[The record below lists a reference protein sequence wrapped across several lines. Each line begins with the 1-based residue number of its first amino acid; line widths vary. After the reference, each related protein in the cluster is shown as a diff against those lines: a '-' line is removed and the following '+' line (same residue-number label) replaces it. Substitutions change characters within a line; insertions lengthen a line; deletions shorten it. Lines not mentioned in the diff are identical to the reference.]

1 MLKLKGLVGSLLLVA
16 ILTGCAGAGPKQT
29 GGQLLGGAAGALLGS
44 QFGKGSGRL
53 FGVAIGAL
61 AGSYLGGSLG
71 HAMDEKDRQMAQ
83 NTMLSTLES
92 APDRQTRSWKNPN
105 NNHSGT
111 VAVTRTQ
118 EVPQN
123 HMVCRD
129 YVHTVIIDGQQEK
142 MHGRA
147 CRDVRDPK
155 GHWQIEH

>member
-1 MLKLKGLVGSLLLVA
+1 MLKLKGLIGSLLLVA

-83 NTMLSTLES
+83 NTMLST
-92 APDRQTRSWKNPN
+92 
-105 NNHSGT
+105 
-111 VAVTRTQ
+111 
-118 EVPQN
+118 
-123 HMVCRD
+123 
-129 YVHTVIIDGQQEK
+129 
-142 MHGRA
+142 
-147 CRDVRDPK
+147 
-155 GHWQIEH
+155 

>member
-1 MLKLKGLVGSLLLVA
+1 MLKLKRLIGSLLLVFLIA
-16 ILTGCAGAGPKQT
+16 GCAGAGPKQT

-83 NTMLSTLES
+83 STMLNTLES
-92 APDRQTRSWKNPN
+92 APDHQTRSWKNPN
-105 NNHSGT
+105 NNHAGT

-118 EVPQN
+118 EVKQSN
-123 HMVCRD
+123 MVCRD

-147 CRDVRDPK
+147 CRDVRDSK

>member
-1 MLKLKGLVGSLLLVA
+1 MLKLKALIGSLLLV
-16 ILTGCAGAGPKQT
+16 ISLTGCAGAGPKQT

-44 QFGKGSGRL
+44 QFGQGTGRL

-71 HAMDEKDRQMAQ
+71 HALDEKDKQMAQ
-83 NTMLSTLES
+83 STMQSTLES
-92 APDRQTRSWKNPN
+92 APDNQIRSWKNPN

-111 VAVTRTQ
+111 FTVTRTQ
-118 EVPQN
+118 EVPAN

-142 MHGRA
+142 VHGRA
-147 CRDVRDPK
+147 CRDIRDHK
-155 GHWQIEH
+155 GHWRVEN